1 MTLWSYLCC
10 FCFSTSRFLNST
22 GHDPIK
28 IMLGCVYR
36 VYLGVHLCA
45 SLPGQW
51 EMCPAASLSAGS
63 VGPCGSVSKEEAGV
77 LVRPSI
83 REHQDCHSLSGG
95 HSYTERIYGC
105 GPGQDNLLNSKL
117 NVRMGKKGDLSNF
130 ERGTFVG
137 ISQPAHL
144 LGLSVSL

>member
-1 MTLWSYLCC
+1 
-10 FCFSTSRFLNST
+10 
-22 GHDPIK
+22 
-28 IMLGCVYR
+28 MLGCVYR

-95 HSYTERIYGC
+95 HSYTEQYRLFKEEIHHIHS
-105 GPGQDNLLNSKL
+105 P
-117 NVRMGKKGDLSNF
+117 KG
-130 ERGTFVG
+130 
-137 ISQPAHL
+137 L
-144 LGLSVSL
+144 LGTPVQFLINAII